1 MSFSPADSQVAA
13 LLRSCSNEGRWGE
26 HDERGTLNFINS
38 GTTLEAVRAVR
49 TGEVVPL
56 GRLLTPGGQD
66 HPGSPVWLAVW
77 SSSGHDALDT
87 VTISP
92 HGFEVT
98 HLDAVGHSF
107 FEGAAYNGRRAE
119 QLVDPAGLHCCDI
132 SVMGG
137 IVTRGVLLDV
147 ARARGAETAS
157 GIGPDDLERAELLAG
172 TRVRSGDAIFVRSF
186 ARGAPSGPG
195 PDGRRPGL
203 LAAAIP
209 WLHDR
214 EVALYSGD
222 CIEQLPGTDPR
233 VPMPL
238 HQIGHVAMGLAILD
252 NPDVDALRQ
261 ACDRNRR
268 AEFLLIAAP
277 LPLSG
282 ATGSAVNPLAIF

>member
-1 MSFSPADSQVAA
+1 MSFSAADGQVAA
-13 LLRSCSNEGRWGE
+13 LLSLCSNWGRWGDG
-26 HDERGTLNFINS
+26 DERGTLNFITS
-38 GTTLEAVRAVR
+38 GTVLEAVRTVR
-49 TGEVVPL
+49 SGEVVPL
-56 GRLLTPGGQD
+56 GRPLTPGGEGQL
-66 HPGSPVWLAVW
+66 GAPVSLTVW
-77 SSSGHDALDT
+77 SSAGRDALDT

-119 QLVDPAGLHCCDI
+119 RLVDPAGLRCCDI

-147 ARARGAETAS
+147 ARARGVDSVA
-157 GIGPDDLERAELLAG
+157 GIGPDDLELAEQIAG
-172 TRVRSGDAIFVRSF
+172 TRVRSGDAIFVRSSD
-186 ARGAPSGPG
+186 RGMPGAPG

-214 EVALYSGD
+214 EVSVYSGD

-238 HQIGHVAMGLAILD
+238 HQVGHVAMGLAILD
-252 NPDVDALRQ
+252 NPDVDALRE
-261 ACDRNRR
+261 ACDRHRR

-277 LPLSG
+277 LLLRG